1 MRTMRRHGGF
11 GVRAGALGCLLL
23 SLAACGGGGGNNDQ
37 GIVFRATGMFRGRE
51 QIDQGRITCTIPT
64 VADALVDAAYNL
76 SLSSVIAFPDRLE
89 IDANPCGGY
98 IGLQNNLD
106 EQSMNVR
113 EISITYEV
121 PGALVPIPPTSVTFG
136 QTILPATSEQT
147 TQSGQANLLF
157 GQLEGQIVPR
167 NLLVYLNANANR
179 LPATPYLMNV
189 YLVARGQSDDGTNY
203 ETNEIGYQ
211 LTMVQ

>member
-11 GVRAGALGCLLL
+11 GFRAGALGCLLL

-76 SLSSVIAFPDRLE
+76 SLSSVTAFPDRLE

-157 GQLEGQIVPR
+157 SQLEGQIVPR